1 MSWWA
6 AAAGLTPVHAWDARA
21 YISGVFTDLI
31 GGNALAAGNALQNAA
46 SGYLAVPGN
55 SNPMRLSAPIGTT
68 ADGVFVLFAAYVE
81 RFICFYKTIGN
92 TDSYLLNCESN
103 LLWRCRKN
111 GGVLYEGGNVPVG
124 SLSGEPLFAALSLSG
139 GNARIYANGGWSG
152 VEFNR
157 VSFIPETVGGI
168 GWNVDGNQ
176 YNISPGERF
185 FAAGYWTGQAQ
196 LSDLQALE
204 EACRAALAVTM
215 RPRFVDAT
223 RMALPLHPFANRP
236 QMGFDTVA
244 KDQMLPVHR
253 GQRGRVVGTLF
264 AKGQPDA
271 PMVRRLRCFDEQTG
285 ALLGQTISAN
295 DGGYFFSGLDPTRRV
310 FVVAFDDQDHYRA
323 VIADKLLPR
332 LEGV

>member
-1 MSWWA
+1 MGWWT
-6 AAAGLTPVHAWDARA
+6 AAAGLTPVHAWYARA

-55 SNPMRLSAPIGTT
+55 SNPMALATAIDTA
-68 ADGVFVLFAAYVE
+68 ADGVFVIFASYVE
-81 RFICFYKTIGN
+81 RFVCFYRQLGDPGDYMLSTE
-92 TDSYLLNCESN
+92 TN
-103 LLWRCRKN
+103 LQWTCRKSGVITS
-111 GGVLYEGGNVPVG
+111 GGAVPDG
-124 SLSGEPLFAALSLSG
+124 SLDGVPLFAAVVLDG
-139 GNARIYANGGWSG
+139 GTARIYANGNWCGAAFDRATSIAEE
-152 VEFNR
+152 VA
-157 VSFIPETVGGI
+157 GI
-168 GWNVDGNQ
+168 GWYANGNQ
-176 YNISPGERF
+176 YNISPNERF
-185 FAAGYWTGQAQ
+185 LAAGYWTGQAQ

-204 EACRAALAVTM
+204 DACRAALAVTM
-215 RPRFVDAT
+215 RPRFVDAP

-244 KDQMLPVHR
+244 RDQMLPVHR
-253 GQRGRVVGTLF
+253 SQKGRVVGTLF

-285 ALLGQTISAN
+285 ALLGQTVSAP
-295 DGGYFFSGLDPTRRV
+295 DGSYFFSGLDHTRRV
-310 FVVAFDDQDHYRA
+310 FVVASDDQDHYRA